1 MLTISES
8 DFETN
13 SFEKDEVTNFIEK
26 SNCLAVYGKGFLTFC
41 HISSNQRKKKIL
53 KKFYASCFC

>member
-26 SNCLAVYGKGFLTFC
+26 SNCLAVYGKGFLTFV
-41 HISSNQRKKKIL
+41 ISVRTRERKK
-53 KKFYASCFC
+53 Y